1 VRELPVSVERSATNR
16 ALIVMAKQP
25 AVGNTKTRLCPPL
38 TADQA
43 SSLYAC
49 FLQDTLELIGR
60 LEGAQPVVAY
70 WPLSAEDEFRRL
82 APQGFQFVPQHGPGL
97 GERLDNVLTRCLQKG
112 YQQVVAVDS
121 DSPTLP
127 LFYLRQAFS
136 ALDDPDVDVVLGPCD
151 DGGYYLIG
159 MKSPQPFLFRGMEMS
174 TPTVAEDTIRLGRQ
188 HGLRFARLP
197 SWYDVDTFRDLER
210 LRAELASNRSQ
221 GPRHTAEFLSEL
233 RQGG

>member
-1 VRELPVSVERSATNR
+1 VRELPVSLERSATNR

-60 LEGAQPVVAY
+60 LEDAQPVVAY
-70 WPLSAEDEFRRL
+70 WPLSAENDFRRL
-82 APQGFQFVPQHGPGL
+82 APQGFQFVPQRGPGL
-97 GERLDNVLTRCLQKG
+97 GERLDNALTRCLEKG

-127 LFYLRQAFS
+127 LSYLRQAFS

-188 HGLRFARLP
+188 YGLRFARLP
-197 SWYDVDTFRDLER
+197 SWYDVDTYRDLER
-210 LRAELASNRSQ
+210 LRAELASNCSQ
-221 GPRHTAEFLSEL
+221 GPRHTTEFLSEL
-233 RQGG
+233 